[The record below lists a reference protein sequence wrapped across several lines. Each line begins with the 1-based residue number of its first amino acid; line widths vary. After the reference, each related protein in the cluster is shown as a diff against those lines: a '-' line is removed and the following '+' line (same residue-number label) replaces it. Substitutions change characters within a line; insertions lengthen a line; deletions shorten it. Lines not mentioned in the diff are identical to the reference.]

1 MAETIV
7 LEATKREQIGKKV
20 SHLRAQGIVPGVLY
34 GPAFD
39 AIPLQI
45 EWTTLRPVLL
55 EAGGSKV
62 IQVNVGGEE
71 YNALVRDVQ
80 REPLRGEVLHI
91 DFYRVRMDVVIRTE
105 VPVLLIGSEA
115 RITELGGVI
124 IHELNSIMVEC
135 LPGDLPPHV
144 EIDLAGLQD
153 IGDSLLV
160 SDLPELPGV
169 TYMNAAD
176 DVVVTSSYMR
186 AEAVEEEEEEEE
198 IFEEGEEPEL
208 IRRRREDEEEDES
221 EL

>member
-7 LEATKREQIGKKV
+7 LEATKREQTGKQV
-20 SHLRAQGIVPGVLY
+20 SQLRAQGIVPGVLY
-34 GPAFD
+34 GPTFD
-39 AIPLQI
+39 AIPLQVV
-45 EWTTLRPVLL
+45 WTTLRPVLL
-55 EAGGSKV
+55 EVGGSKV
-62 IQVNVGGEE
+62 IQLNMGGEE

-80 REPLRGEVLHI
+80 RDPIRGDVLHI

-105 VPVLLIGSEA
+105 VPIILTGTDA

-124 IHELNSIMVEC
+124 IHELNSVEVEC

-144 EIDLAGLQD
+144 EIDLSGIQD

-160 SDLPELPGV
+160 RDLPELPGV
-169 TYMNAAD
+169 TYLNSAD

-186 AEAVEEEEEEEE
+186 AGLEVEEEEEEEVA
-198 IFEEGEEPEL
+198 EEGEEPEL
-208 IRRRREDEEEDES
+208 IRRRREEEDET